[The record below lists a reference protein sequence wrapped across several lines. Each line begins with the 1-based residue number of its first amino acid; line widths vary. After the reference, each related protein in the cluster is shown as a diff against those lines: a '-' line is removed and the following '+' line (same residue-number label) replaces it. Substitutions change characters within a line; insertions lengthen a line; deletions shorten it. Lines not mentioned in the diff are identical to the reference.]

1 MKTSATKLLLF
12 ALCLLGSVICIAGVG
27 IDRHIATRTFVE
39 NGTVLSTFT
48 LEKAHVR
55 THSVDPGYAIQQ
67 TGHPNMVDLVTTK
80 DVAVNSK
87 ITIIALVYDADT
99 LYTFQLILISRAAPV
114 VTQERLSV
122 PLSRLFL
129 DGISISTNLSK
140 PATLIRNVSVLL
152 SNPALQNVT
161 VTAMGKDVKMK
172 WELPSTDLQLDNPF
186 TVNVI
191 VEDNAEGLR
200 FPDSTGMYNITALR
214 NGVSSSNVTV
224 FVEEPICQRPVISDN
239 TAMSIKELQAI
250 VNSASYLLGM
260 AYECSQGY
268 VLNGTALQVCI
279 ANETFRPP
287 SPPSCAV
294 VQCNVSSETEC
305 RGSTPP
311 DPAVSFDYGTNVSL
325 SCQPEFYLLKPGYLT
340 CNANA
345 TSSTHCP
352 VCQPIP
358 CNTSSFPTPVNGQIV
373 RGHHTV
379 QVNKSL
385 PITCHYGYTPS
396 TTNASVQCLLGEIW
410 QTTNITCEII
420 SCGQPSNISNGSYN
434 GTNFTYNSTVTYSC
448 DDAYEIAGG
457 QTTRTCGVNGDE
469 GKWDGELLICKAIP
483 CKLDELKTKISPDK
497 FEIQQQTDTVAVGDN
512 VPISCQRGYKLSSRT
527 NVTCEIGSVWKSISA
542 SSRCDAITCN
552 SGKIEIENGEVGL
565 AHNTSVGSIRSL
577 TCDSA
582 FEKSPSAYQ
591 IMCNETGYWS
601 TVVECRAKGALSN
614 PINIAL
620 LVIFLIVALFA
631 GVLASILTH
640 RSVIKRNSRQSHLV
654 SYKSMPQLNVVQQ
667 GCTETSIDNNTS
679 DGGRDDGR
687 HNTTITGKLSS
698 AGEDV
703 VQMNPSADG

>member
-1 MKTSATKLLLF
+1 MKTSSATKLLLF
-12 ALCLLGSVICIAGVG
+12 ALCLLGSEICIQASVN
-27 IDRHIATRTFVE
+27 IVRHIATPTFVE

-48 LEKAHVR
+48 LEKAHMATPFVAA
-55 THSVDPGYAIQQ
+55 GYAIQQ

-80 DVAVNSK
+80 GVAVNSK
-87 ITIIALVYDADT
+87 ITIIAVVEDAERT
-99 LYTFQLILISRAAPV
+99 SYTFRLDLISRAAPI

-122 PLSRLFL
+122 TLSQLFL

-172 WELPSTDLQLDNPF
+172 WELPSADLQLDNPF

-191 VEDNAEGLR
+191 VEDNAEGLM

-268 VLNGTALQVCI
+268 VLNGTALQLCI

-373 RGHHTV
+373 RVHHTV

-385 PITCHYGYTPS
+385 PITCRYGYTPS
-396 TTNASVQCLLGEIW
+396 TANASVQCLLGEIW
-410 QTTNITCEII
+410 QTNNITCEII

-457 QTTRTCGVNGDE
+457 QTTRTCGVNGNE

-483 CKLDELKTKISPDK
+483 CKLDELKTKISPGK
-497 FEIQQQTDTVAVGDN
+497 FEIHQQTDTLAVGDN

-527 NVTCEIGSVWKSISA
+527 NVTCEIGSVWSNISA
-542 SSRCDAITCN
+542 SSRCDVITCN

-640 RSVIKRNSRQSHLV
+640 RSVVKRNSRQSHLV

-679 DGGRDDGR
+679 DGGRDD
-687 HNTTITGKLSS
+687 
-698 AGEDV
+698 
-703 VQMNPSADG
+703 

>member
-1 MKTSATKLLLF
+1 
-12 ALCLLGSVICIAGVG
+12 
-27 IDRHIATRTFVE
+27 
-39 NGTVLSTFT
+39 
-48 LEKAHVR
+48 
-55 THSVDPGYAIQQ
+55 
-67 TGHPNMVDLVTTK
+67 
-80 DVAVNSK
+80 
-87 ITIIALVYDADT
+87 
-99 LYTFQLILISRAAPV
+99 
-114 VTQERLSV
+114 
-122 PLSRLFL
+122 
-129 DGISISTNLSK
+129 
-140 PATLIRNVSVLL
+140 
-152 SNPALQNVT
+152 
-161 VTAMGKDVKMK
+161 
-172 WELPSTDLQLDNPF
+172 
-186 TVNVI
+186 
-191 VEDNAEGLR
+191 
-200 FPDSTGMYNITALR
+200 
-214 NGVSSSNVTV
+214 
-224 FVEEPICQRPVISDN
+224 
-239 TAMSIKELQAI
+239 MSIKELQAI

-268 VLNGTALQVCI
+268 VLNGTALQLCI
-279 ANETFRPP
+279 ANETLRPP

-294 VQCNVSSETEC
+294 VQCNVSLVTEC
-305 RGSTPP
+305 RGSTRP

-385 PITCHYGYTPS
+385 PITCRYGYTPS

-410 QTTNITCEII
+410 ETTNITCEIISCGQPSNISNGSYNGTNYTYNSTVTYSCDDAYEIAGGQTTRTCGVNGNEGKWEGEPLICKAIPCNTSSFPTPVNGQIVRAHHTVQVNKSLPITCRYGYTPSTANASVQCLLGEIWQTTNITCDII

-457 QTTRTCGVNGDE
+457 QTTRTCGVNGNE

-552 SGKIEIENGEVGL
+552 SGKIEIENGEVGI
-565 AHNTSVGSIRSL
+565 AHNTSFGSIRSL
-577 TCDSA
+577 TCDSG
-582 FEKSPSAYQ
+582 FGKSPCAYQ
-591 IMCNETGYWS
+591 ITCTETGHWS
-601 TVVECRAKGALSN
+601 TAVECRADSLYTLGTVIGAGIGGMMFGILALTLVAVIVYRKMQSIPVKTEVPSHTQN
-614 PINIAL
+614 AAYEDADIAESSL
-620 LVIFLIVALFA
+620 TKSDAYGVVESSPQPQYELVC
-631 GVLASILTH
+631 
-640 RSVIKRNSRQSHLV
+640 
-654 SYKSMPQLNVVQQ
+654 PQ
-667 GCTETSIDNNTS
+667 
-679 DGGRDDGR
+679 
-687 HNTTITGKLSS
+687 
-698 AGEDV
+698 
-703 VQMNPSADG
+703 